1 MKDINLLQSFQSE
14 RRQFDLARYR
24 RRAMGG
30 VLALA
35 VLLGGCYG
43 ALRYGTARFDR
54 ETEALSAEALSYTE
68 VSDVKGSITEM
79 EARLESLRALLSEA
93 AESSSVSSALL
104 DTLASALGGEIYL
117 TSLTVEEKGL
127 VSLSGTAAARD
138 GVTDLL
144 YNLKKTGVF
153 SDVSIGLVN
162 AAKPES
168 GGAETY
174 DFTINGSLKGGE
186 AGE

>member
-14 RRQFDLARYR
+14 KRQFDLARYR
-24 RRAMGG
+24 RRAAAGI
-30 VLALA
+30 LALA

-54 ETEALSAEALSYTE
+54 ETEALTAEVLGYTE
-68 VSDVKGSITEM
+68 VSDVKGAIAGM
-79 EARLESLRALLSEA
+79 EARLESLRSLLDEA
-93 AESSSVSSALL
+93 AASSSVSSTLL
-104 DTLASALGGEIYL
+104 DTLASALSGEVYL
-117 TSLTVEEKGL
+117 TSLTVGENGS
-127 VSLSGTAAARD
+127 VSLSGGAAARD

-144 YNLKKTGVF
+144 YNLKKTGAF
-153 SDVSIGLVN
+153 AEVSVSLVN
-162 AAKPES
+162 AAKPEG